1 MLRLSRFFTTIAI
14 SVVLASGAGAVYY
27 DLGKN
32 GENKTNISWESRATV
47 ETILGV
53 TNKVAGFV
61 WFDAQRGRHQVKFT
75 VPVASIQTGI
85 AMRDEHMRSAQW
97 MDAERFP
104 NIEFAS
110 TRITPIRGKRDEYT
124 IVGNLTIHGVTKTV
138 TVRGTARRMP
148 AIPRLEPMGYVGEII
163 QLKTTF
169 PVVLAHYGIAVPEN
183 IVGMKMAERVTIMVD
198 VFGFTNNQPDR
209 LPEGVSAPTSP
220 ASRPAAAAPAA
231 STAPEHVHRGHGG
244 H

>member
-1 MLRLSRFFTTIAI
+1 MPRFSRLFAMFVLSAA
-14 SVVLASGAGAVYY
+14 LASSVGAVYY

-32 GENKTNISWESRATV
+32 GDNKTNISWESRATV
-47 ETILGV
+47 ETILGT

-61 WFDAQRGRHQVKFT
+61 WFDAARGRHQVKLT
-75 VPVASIQTGI
+75 IPVASIQTGI

-124 IVGNLTIHGVTKTV
+124 IVGNLTIHGVTKTIS
-138 TVRGTARRMP
+138 VRGTARRLA
-148 AIPRLEPMGYVGEII
+148 AIPRLESMGYVGDII

-169 PVVLAHYGIAVPEN
+169 PVVLSQYGITVPEN
-183 IVGMKMAERVTIMVD
+183 IVGMKMSNRVTIMVD

-209 LPEGVSAPTSP
+209 LPEGVTA
-220 ASRPAAAAPAA
+220 PAAAPRSATPATTTPAAPA
-231 STAPEHVHRGHGG
+231 HVHGGHGG